1 MIVTEEEFKD
11 WRQHPITLAFMKA
24 LFNDREYLK
33 EMILAGTDD
42 DANLRGRAVAI
53 RSIIEMSYE
62 DITQSLTGNK

>member
-1 MIVTEEEFKD
+1 
-11 WRQHPITLAFMKA
+11 
-24 LFNDREYLK
+24 
-33 EMILAGTDD
+33 MILAGTDD